1 LLQQGAFKEINMND
15 EIEILYHLIE
25 AALNHMALTGMNESQ
40 YSHHLANA
48 FAHSDAQGGLAAI
61 HGILQ
66 SYAEQISR
74 DWSAQADAQPDAL
87 PAFVAT
93 QACRL
98 LPPDVMSPAAFQ
110 ASVTAVAE
118 AIPAHDDLSPPAEAP
133 LIETRQVPAAGV
145 CP

>member
-1 LLQQGAFKEINMND
+1 MND
-15 EIEILYHLIE
+15 ETEIEIHYHLLD
-25 AALNHMALTGMNESQ
+25 AALKHMALTGMNEGQ
-40 YSHHLANA
+40 YLRHLATA

-118 AIPAHDDLSPPAEAP
+118 ATPTHDDLLPPAEAP